1 MKKNAWKKGLTGILA
16 GLALCQITALA
27 DVDKLNISQMIQNGN
42 DVYLY
47 VNAQDDTGRAAGEA
61 MEAGALS
68 VSIDKSESLAVDD
81 AAVFQSLNQ
90 GVAYLFCI
98 DISKS
103 ITESEMQE
111 IKSGIASFVDRMSAN
126 DYGRIITIGSEIT
139 SVCDYTQDHGALK
152 SAIDSIQRTAD
163 YTYLYKGLSFALEGQ
178 RKAVETMPKRAAVIL
193 FSDGMDD
200 SDGAS
205 SEDQVMIDIAESRI
219 PIYVV
224 GLKGQDSSANLNSAG
239 QIARQSGG
247 SILSYND
254 MSVAEALQSIG
265 DLVGSTYQLHVTPE
279 SDSFGRQNLNWR
291 VTYNPGAYSV
301 VSAPYVYSL
310 SMDGVVIETEAVTE
324 KATEIQTEEETEPET
339 VPVPETEVQPEPE
352 LSVLD
357 QVIAFVQENVSIC
370 IGIGFIVLA
379 LIILLITLVKQKKN
393 KNFESFD
400 YDVPSGGDANYE
412 KTLDERSYDDE
423 RTIADNSAY
432 DNEATIYG
440 EAETGIKLEFEIT
453 FDGRTETQQRILKDQ
468 LILGRGTECDVDV
481 VLNSPLEERKQTSR
495 KHAFILE
502 HPDGLYVKD
511 NSKNKTYLNGME
523 VMGEMALKDDDVLQ
537 LGRATVKIKILS
549 Y

>member
-1 MKKNAWKKGLTGILA
+1 MKKNVWKKGLTGILA
-16 GLALCQITALA
+16 SLVLCQMTASA

-47 VNAQDDTGRAAGEA
+47 VNAQDDTGKAVGETMDAGS
-61 MEAGALS
+61 LS
-68 VSIDKSESLAVDD
+68 VSIDKKESLAVED

-111 IKSGIASFVDRMSAN
+111 IKSGIASFVDQMSVN

-152 SAIDSIQRTAD
+152 SAIDGIQRTAD

-219 PIYVV
+219 PVYVV
-224 GLKGQDSSANLNSAG
+224 GLKGQDSSANLNSVG

-254 MSVAEALQSIG
+254 MSVAEALQSIN

-279 SDSFGRQNLNWR
+279 SDSFGKQNLNWR
-291 VTYNPGAYSV
+291 VTYNPGTYSV
-301 VSAPYVYSL
+301 ASAPYVYSL

-324 KATEIQTEEETEPET
+324 EVTEVQTEPET
-339 VPVPETEVQPEPE
+339 EPVPETEAQTEPE
-352 LSVLD
+352 LSAVD
-357 QVIAFVQENVSIC
+357 QVIIFVQENIIIC
-370 IGIGFIVLA
+370 VAAGFIVIA
-379 LIILLITLVKQKKN
+379 LIILLVTLLKRKKN
-393 KNFESFD
+393 NDFESYEYEPSAVND
-400 YDVPSGGDANYE
+400 NYD
-412 KTLDERSYDDE
+412 KTLAETPYDDE
-423 RTIADNSAY
+423 RTIDENSAY
-432 DNEATIYG
+432 DSEETIYG
-440 EAETGIKLEFEIT
+440 ETETGIKLEFEIT
-453 FDGRTETQQRILKDQ
+453 FDGRTETQQRILKEQ
-468 LILGRGTECDVDV
+468 LILGRGPECDVDV

-511 NSKNKTYLNGME
+511 NSRNKTYLNGME
-523 VMGEMALKDDDVLQ
+523 IVGEMALKDDDVLQ
-537 LGRATVKIKILS
+537 LVKATVKIKILS